1 MVDKV
6 AIDDSQ
12 FQKLLS
18 SIDAL
23 ADHAPYWKH
32 FLITASP
39 IFLASLLGLATAL
52 LLDWLKTRRE
62 SRKTVRER
70 LENEL
75 ALLSGVNTA
84 IGFNVTTLIH
94 TVVQQILP
102 HHEQSQ
108 AACAAIE
115 ALHAGSIDR
124 RQFNDLLHSEFQPM
138 MRRCPVPYLE
148 DVNISRDLSFLLKK
162 DPGLIMLSGWVITYM
177 QNLKAILIDRN
188 KLIDIATLDTSKDAL
203 DLPTLEGQI
212 ATQAHIAD
220 VEVANAYHLFLQFTE
235 ASQKIAGIISAEYK
249 DVVGPKLKI
258 ELPEMFGPC

>member
-12 FQKLLS
+12 FQKLLA

-39 IFLASLLGLATAL
+39 ILLASLLGLATAL

-62 SRKTVRER
+62 SRKNVRER

-177 QNLKAILIDRN
+177 QNLKSILIDR
-188 KLIDIATLDTSKDAL
+188 
-203 DLPTLEGQI
+203 
-212 ATQAHIAD
+212 
-220 VEVANAYHLFLQFTE
+220 
-235 ASQKIAGIISAEYK
+235 
-249 DVVGPKLKI
+249 
-258 ELPEMFGPC
+258 